1 MPCYWRQSS
10 AYRRCLPPAS
20 PTSCGSTKKRRAL
33 TVAADRPADRVAAA
47 VEAAVA
53 GAAAVERRD
62 RFGLG
67 WRPELA
73 AGILAHLDR
82 IDVIELIAD
91 DYFDAPRR
99 DLRALQTLAAQ
110 VPMVLHGVS
119 LGLASTVAVEHRHL
133 DRLARL

>member
-1 MPCYWRQSS
+1 M
-10 AYRRCLPPAS
+10 
-20 PTSCGSTKKRRAL
+20 
-33 TVAADRPADRVAAA
+33 
-47 VEAAVA
+47 A

-82 IDVIELIAD
+82 IDLIEVIAD

-99 DLRALQTLAAQ
+99 DLARIADIGGTGRA
-110 VPMVLHGVS
+110 
-119 LGLASTVAVEHRHL
+119 
-133 DRLARL
+133 

>member
-1 MPCYWRQSS
+1 MPCYWRQCS
-10 AYRRCLPPAS
+10 AYRRCRPQVS
-20 PTSCGSTKKRRAL
+20 PTSCVSTKKRRAL
-33 TVAADRPADRVAAA
+33 VMAADQPADRVAAA
-47 VEAAVA
+47 AEEEDGAVA

-82 IDVIELIAD
+82 IDMIEVIAE

-99 DLRALQTLAAQ
+99 DLRALQAL
-110 VPMVLHGVS
+110 
-119 LGLASTVAVEHRHL
+119 
-133 DRLARL
+133 